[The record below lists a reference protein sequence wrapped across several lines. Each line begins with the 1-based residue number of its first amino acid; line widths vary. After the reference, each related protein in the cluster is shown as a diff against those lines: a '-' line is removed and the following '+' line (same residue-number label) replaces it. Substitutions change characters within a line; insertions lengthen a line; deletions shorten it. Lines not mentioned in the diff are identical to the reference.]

1 MQPFTLIHHLTI
13 PISVRTEK
21 EGGEGRG
28 GSGSARCVLIM
39 SEWLA
44 LVRRIDTIKDSHIGD
59 GFTATG

>member
-1 MQPFTLIHHLTI
+1 MQPFTPIHHLTI

-21 EGGEGRG
+21 EGGRR

-44 LVRRIDTIKDSHIGD
+44 LVRHIDTIKGSHTGD